1 MKEFFY
7 TGGPLFMGILTVLLI
22 LMVAWAIINLLAF
35 LKDKSAAAKIRKRLV
50 HVKSIGLFSII
61 TGILGQLIGIY
72 MAFTAIEQAGDI
84 SPVLIFGGLKVSMIT
99 TLYGTFIYLASLLI
113 WVIIDLVMQKAN

>member
-1 MKEFFY
+1 
-7 TGGPLFMGILTVLLI
+7 MGILTVLLI